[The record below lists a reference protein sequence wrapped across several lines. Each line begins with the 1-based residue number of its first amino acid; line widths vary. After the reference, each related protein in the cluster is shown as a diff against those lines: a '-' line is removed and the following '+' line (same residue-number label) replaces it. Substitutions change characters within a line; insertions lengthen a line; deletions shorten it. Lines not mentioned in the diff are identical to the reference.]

1 MSIPLVLGLQTCT
14 TMVIFVSMAVGNVN
28 TDSYL
33 AGTLMTEPSSQ
44 SNLCSDYQGK
54 EKIGVPDEWGGLI
67 SYVLGFLLL
76 FYPSRLLLDSADPYW
91 LKADIPSLDHWFK
104 YPSLHGS

>member
-1 MSIPLVLGLQTCT
+1 MSIPSVLGLQTCT

-44 SNLCSDYQGK
+44 SNLYSDYQGK
-54 EKIGVPDEWGGLI
+54 EKIGVPDEWGVDFLCFGF
-67 SYVLGFLLL
+67 SVVVLSK
-76 FYPSRLLLDSADPYW
+76 PSPIR
-91 LKADIPSLDHWFK
+91 
-104 YPSLHGS
+104 